1 MQNYNDLIKN
11 ILENGSRFE
20 DRTGVGTIGSF
31 AHSLRWNLQE
41 GFPAV
46 TSKKLAW
53 KSVVSELLW
62 FLEGSTSVKRLSEIL
77 HGHPDGKTIWT
88 DNYEKQGKDL
98 GYTDGELGP
107 VYGAQWRDFNGI
119 DQIKNLLENLRNDI
133 DLGRHTRRH
142 LVSAWNPSELP
153 KMALP
158 PCHWSFQC
166 FLDKDKKLSLLWNQR
181 SVDMF
186 LGLPFNIASY
196 ALLTHIM
203 AYLLKIEVGEL
214 IFNGGDCHIYT
225 NHVDAVETMLGNEVF
240 DLPTI
245 EMPKIDAVSLDDYL
259 SKVKVTDFKL
269 INYQHA
275 GTIKAP
281 MAV

>member
-1 MQNYNDLIKN
+1 MKNYNDLIQEVLSHGDK
-11 ILENGSRFE
+11 FE
-20 DRTGVGTIGSF
+20 DRTGVGILGLFGHT
-31 AHSLRWNLQE
+31 LRWDLSK

-62 FLEGSTSVKRLSEIL
+62 FLEGSTNVQRLSELL

-98 GYTDGELGP
+98 GYENGELGP
-107 VYGAQWRDFNGI
+107 VYGAQWRDFNGV
-119 DQIKNLLENLRNDI
+119 DQINKLISTLKSDLES
-133 DLGRHTRRH
+133 GKHTRRH
-142 LVSAWNPSELP
+142 LVSAWNVSELP

-166 FLDKDKKLSLLWNQR
+166 YLDKDNRLSLLWNQR
-181 SVDMF
+181 SVDLF

-196 ALLTHIM
+196 ALLTHM
-203 AYLLKIEVGEL
+203 LAKLLGVGVGEL

-225 NHVDAVETMLGNEVF
+225 THIEACKTMLSNPVY
-240 DLPTI
+240 DLPEL
-245 EMPKIDAVSLDDYL
+245 EMPDIDETDLDEYL
-259 SKVKVTDFKL
+259 KKVKVSDFKL
-269 INYQHA
+269 LNYEHA